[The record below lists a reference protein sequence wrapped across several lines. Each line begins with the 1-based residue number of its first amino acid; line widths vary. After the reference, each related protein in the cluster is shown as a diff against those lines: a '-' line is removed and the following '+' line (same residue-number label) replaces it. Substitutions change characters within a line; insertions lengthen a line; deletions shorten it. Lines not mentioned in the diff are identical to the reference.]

1 MVKLCG
7 YFWFCIRIE
16 ILVFFF
22 FLSHTIVLTVK
33 CDTKTLMVSGGDIY
47 EQMITVQTQEWR
59 GAEEAILVEK

>member
-1 MVKLCG
+1 M
-7 YFWFCIRIE
+7 
-16 ILVFFF
+16 FFF

-59 GAEEAILVEK
+59 GAEEANLVEK